1 MVLLLFSL
9 MLLNA
14 TDAYKHFSKSGHEAV
29 CLVNYQDKTIKCDY
43 KTMRDCTEQY
53 GKVQDVICFTRKSL
67 KLKGE

>member
-9 MLLNA
+9 MLLNS

-43 KTMRDCTEQY
+43 KNMHDCREQY
-53 GKVQDVICFTRKSL
+53 SKVHDVICFNRKDL